1 MVSMLGFGIL
11 VGSTVGA
18 LLVVAITE
26 FILIARKKKPLGHYV
41 NEFMVHYPWFAG
53 VLAVVF
59 GAMVA
64 HFFLH
69 ITHG

>member
-1 MVSMLGFGIL
+1 MVSKLGFGIL
-11 VGSTVGA
+11 VGITPGA
-18 LLVVAITE
+18 LVVIAVAK
-26 FILIARKKKPLGHYV
+26 FILISRRKKPLGHYV
-41 NEFMVHYPWFAG
+41 NEFIIQYPWFAG

-59 GAMVA
+59 GAMLA